1 MVRGLVGL
9 KDGEDEGRFPDAG
22 EVSVGKGKIEE
33 GCKKGDAV
41 ATEMFQM
48 RVGHVVGTQRRRI
61 FNQPNSITGVVDCEW
76 RI

>member
-1 MVRGLVGL
+1 M
-9 KDGEDEGRFPDAG
+9 
-22 EVSVGKGKIEE
+22 GKGKIEE
-33 GCKKGDAV
+33 RCEIGDAV

-48 RVGHVVGTQRRRI
+48 RVGYVVGTQRRRI